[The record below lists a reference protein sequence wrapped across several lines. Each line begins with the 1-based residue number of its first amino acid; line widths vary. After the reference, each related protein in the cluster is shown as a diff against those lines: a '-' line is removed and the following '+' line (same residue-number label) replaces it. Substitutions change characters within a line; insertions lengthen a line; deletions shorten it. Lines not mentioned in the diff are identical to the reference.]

1 MTEEIEVQEEEQEA
15 GNGPL
20 FTGLRRALLAGIG
33 ALAMAQD
40 EMDEFVGKLVERGE
54 IAEKDGRKLVQEL
67 RDRRRERVHGAEE
80 SVEAKVQKLL
90 DRMHVPTK
98 KDMEDLSAKISMLA
112 DKVDELLA
120 EK

>member
-1 MTEEIEVQEEEQEA
+1 MTEEIEIQEEEHEV

-20 FTGLRRALLAGIG
+20 LSGLRRVLLAGIG
-33 ALAMAQD
+33 AVALAQD
-40 EMDEFVGKLVERGE
+40 EMDEFVGRLVDRGE

-80 SVEAKVQKLL
+80 NLEPKIQKLM
-90 DRMHVPTK
+90 DRMNVPSK
-98 KDMEDLSAKISMLA
+98 KDMEALSEKIGRLA